1 MITLEEIRMYCLSK
15 REVSEDLPF
24 DNTTLVFRVKG
35 KIFLLTNIEMTT
47 FINVK
52 CEPALAIELRESHP
66 EISPGYHMNKKH
78 WNTISLEGDLSIILI
93 FELIDHSYEQVIKSL
108 PKSLKRE
115 LSF

>member
-52 CEPALAIELRESHP
+52 CEPALAIELRESHS

-78 WNTISLEGDLSIILI
+78 WNTISLKGDLNNILI
-93 FELIDHSYEQVIKSL
+93 FELIDHSYDQVIKSL
-108 PKSLKRE
+108 PKSLQRG